1 MGRKSKDL
9 KIIQSTQDQGKSK
22 TEANELKVDDK
33 QILDVEKNESL
44 QVPKEKEPE
53 NSGVNV
59 KKMISF
65 QSQDSVNEDKEDDMS
80 KSYIFSSQNSQGA
93 DPQPRQSKETGK
105 TDEKKE
111 SSDKSN
117 KPKNLFGLQKS
128 MTMGASR
135 FVNQGTLKDDAD
147 KNSPARVKVTQMEF
161 ANTAK
166 FIRMQTNLPRT
177 KKVRIEDMIA

>member
-93 DPQPRQSKETGK
+93 DP
-105 TDEKKE
+105 
-111 SSDKSN
+111 
-117 KPKNLFGLQKS
+117 
-128 MTMGASR
+128 
-135 FVNQGTLKDDAD
+135 
-147 KNSPARVKVTQMEF
+147 
-161 ANTAK
+161 
-166 FIRMQTNLPRT
+166 
-177 KKVRIEDMIA
+177 